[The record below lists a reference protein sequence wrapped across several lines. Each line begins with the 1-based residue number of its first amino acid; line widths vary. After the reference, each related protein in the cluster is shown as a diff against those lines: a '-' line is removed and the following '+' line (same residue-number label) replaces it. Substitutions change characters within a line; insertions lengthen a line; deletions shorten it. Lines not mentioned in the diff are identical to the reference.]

1 MENPGSP
8 SVEST
13 MRALKCLEYGP
24 PERLEFADVAAPSP
38 AADEAVVAVRCC
50 AISFFDTL
58 FIRGLYQIKPPLPF
72 IPGAEIA
79 GVIAEVGASI
89 GARFSPGDRVVALTW
104 TGGLAERVC
113 VAADA
118 LVRLPDAVGFAA
130 GAAMVMAYGTA
141 ALALD
146 EAARLQ
152 AGETVLV
159 LGGGGGVGAAAIDIA
174 KARGAV
180 VIAAASGSEKLALC
194 RELGA
199 DHLVDYGRDDLKTA
213 IRDRFGPVD
222 VIVDPLGGSFTEAAF
237 RCIAKRGR
245 HLIIG
250 FAAGEVPRVPMNLP
264 LLKQASLVGVDWGD
278 FSRRDPAANAALSTR
293 LMAEVEAGRLN
304 PRPGR
309 IYPFADAVRTF
320 RDIIDRNAVGRSV
333 VEIG

>member
-1 MENPGSP
+1 
-8 SVEST
+8 

-24 PERLEFADVAAPSP
+24 PERLKFADVAAPSP

-58 FIRGLYQIKPPLPF
+58 FIRGFYQIKPPLPF

-213 IRDRFGPVD
+213 IRDRFGAID
-222 VIVDPLGGSFTEAAF
+222 VIFDPLGGAFTEAAF
-237 RCIAKRGR
+237 RCIAKGGR

-250 FAAGEVPRVPMNLP
+250 FAAGDIPRVPMNLP
-264 LLKQASLVGVDWGD
+264 LAQTGEPGW
-278 FSRRDPAANAALSTR
+278 RRL
-293 LMAEVEAGRLN
+293 GRLLP
-304 PRPGR
+304 PRPCGERRSEHPTDGR
-309 IYPFADAVRTF
+309 GRGRAPQSPPWPHLFVR
-320 RDIIDRNAVGRSV
+320 RRGPDLPRYHRPQRCRP
-333 VEIG
+333 

>member
-1 MENPGSP
+1 
-8 SVEST
+8 
-13 MRALKCLEYGP
+13 MRALKCVEYGP
-24 PERLEFADVAAPSP
+24 PERLAFADVAAPSP
-38 AADEAVVAVRCC
+38 AADEVVVAVRCC
-50 AISFFDTL
+50 AVSFFDTL

-79 GVIAEVGASI
+79 GVIAGVGA
-89 GARFSPGDRVVALTW
+89 GVGDHFRPGDRVMALTW

-146 EAARLQ
+146 HAARLQ

-194 RELGA
+194 GELGA

-213 IRDRFGPVD
+213 IRDRFGAID
-222 VIVDPLGGSFTEAAF
+222 VIFDPLGGAFTEAAF
-237 RCIAKRGR
+237 RCIAKGGR

-250 FAAGEVPRVPMNLP
+250 FAAGDIPRVPMNLP

-278 FSRRDPAANAALSTR
+278 FSRRDPAANAALSAR
-293 LMAEVEAGRLN
+293 LMAEVETGRLN

-320 RDIIDRNAVGRSV
+320 RDITDRNAVGRSV